1 MYSWSWESLKSELC
15 SSNVLYQVCYYCR
28 VVENSPAH
36 QAGLRPGDIVTHI
49 NESPVHGTRDV
60 YKVLESPGEVVLT
73 LVNTMGKVVSV
84 RVRPEEGH

>member
-1 MYSWSWESLKSELC
+1 MEVKLLF
-15 SSNVLYQVCYYCR
+15 CR

-60 YKVLESPGEVVLT
+60 YKVLEAPGEVVLT
-73 LVNTMGKVVSV
+73 LVNTMGKVISV
-84 RVRPEEGH
+84 RVKPEEGH